1 MEKARLAVCSRTR
14 NIASVSKAMHSP
26 FMRRSIVLSLT
37 LFVAACAPRTQEVA
51 APPPPAPPP
60 QAEDQNSLAGLTAQ
74 ELVGRFG
81 SPALQIREGNS
92 LKLQFRGPRCVMD
105 AYLYPTGTS
114 GTLKVTHV
122 DTRLP
127 SGGDMDQ
134 AACIFALRNKPI

>member
-1 MEKARLAVCSRTR
+1 
-14 NIASVSKAMHSP
+14 MHP
-26 FMRRSIVLSLT
+26 HLMRRSLALSLI
-37 LFVAACAPRTQEVA
+37 LFAAACAPRPQQA
-51 APPPPAPPP
+51 SAPPPEPAPQPP
-60 QAEDQNSLAGLTAQ
+60 AEQNSLAGLTAP

-81 SPALQIREGNS
+81 TPALQIREGNS

-105 AYLYPTGTS
+105 TYLYPTGSS

-134 AACIFALRNKPI
+134 AACIFSLRNKPI

>member
-1 MEKARLAVCSRTR
+1 MTG
-14 NIASVSKAMHSP
+14 NG
-26 FMRRSIVLSLT
+26 MRRSLAFSLM
-37 LFVAACAPRTQEVA
+37 LFAAACAPRPQQA
-51 APPPPAPPP
+51 SAPPP
-60 QAEDQNSLAGLTAQ
+60 QPAEQPQPQEQNSLAGLTAQ

-81 SPALQIREGNS
+81 TPALQIREGNS

-105 AYLYPTGTS
+105 AYLYPAGNS

-134 AACIFALRNKPI
+134 AACIFALRNRPI